1 MATLKVK
8 SITIQIH
15 MEQIKQ
21 LHFVTSLNLPSDLGV
36 IPKKLTKISNINK
49 ILNVLQFL
57 QRNNKQVIM
66 SNSVNMIIN
75 QALELNPIERA
86 DVAERLLFSLDKP
99 DSAIDALWA
108 EEADLRIEQY
118 KKGEIETILA
128 SEVFSKYHKV

>member
-1 MATLKVK
+1 
-8 SITIQIH
+8 
-15 MEQIKQ
+15 
-21 LHFVTSLNLPSDLGV
+21 
-36 IPKKLTKISNINK
+36 
-49 ILNVLQFL
+49 VLQFL

-118 KKGEIETILA
+118 KKGEIETISA